1 MIDSGIW
8 LNGNRHPGAEARAR
22 GHGSWASVRGA
33 SLAGLLSILI
43 SACGSDVPNTV
54 APNTVTPNLKPP
66 RIEDAVSELPS
77 RSPDRI
83 APPSSFVPLPSL
95 EQVLSAVPDG
105 RPDPFAPVAVA
116 APVTLSEPSGS
127 APEQTPVLGLQVQG
141 VLSVGGERRA
151 LVATAEGSGS
161 VCLGQ
166 RGRCPG
172 DRTALLPPGWVVQ
185 AIDLRRGC
193 LTVAVAGQ
201 SESLF
206 CIT

>member
-1 MIDSGIW
+1 MIVSGIW
-8 LNGNRHPGAEARAR
+8 LRVNRHPGVEQSPRWVFSRAL
-22 GHGSWASVRGA
+22 VRGV
-33 SLAGLLSILI
+33 SLAGLLWILI
-43 SACGSDVPNTV
+43 SACGSDSTQNA
-54 APNTVTPNLKPP
+54 APGLKPSEV
-66 RIEDAVSELPS
+66 EDVASEPS
-77 RSPDRI
+77 ETSPERL
-83 APPSSFVPLPSL
+83 APSSSFVPLPSL

-127 APEQTPVLGLQVQG
+127 APEQTPVIGLQVQG

-193 LTVAVAGQ
+193 LTVSVAGQ
-201 SESLF
+201 TESPF
-206 CIT
+206 CIA

>member
-1 MIDSGIW
+1 MQSAPGTKQPGDEEVASQPSQASSGR
-8 LNGNRHPGAEARAR
+8 L
-22 GHGSWASVRGA
+22 
-33 SLAGLLSILI
+33 
-43 SACGSDVPNTV
+43 
-54 APNTVTPNLKPP
+54 
-66 RIEDAVSELPS
+66 
-77 RSPDRI
+77 

-116 APVTLSEPSGS
+116 APVTVSELSGS
-127 APEQTPVLGLQVQG
+127 APEQPPVLGLQVQG

>member
-43 SACGSDVPNTV
+43 SACGSDV
-54 APNTVTPNLKPP
+54 PNTVTPNLKPP

-105 RPDPFAPVAVA
+105 RPDPFAPVASA
-116 APVTLSEPSGS
+116 GSTTAS
-127 APEQTPVLGLQVQG
+127 APSASDADQQPGLGLQVQG
-141 VLSVGGERRA
+141 VLAVGGQRRA
-151 LVATAEGSGS
+151 LVTTAEGSGP
-161 VCLGQ
+161 VCVGE

-172 DRTALLPPGWVVQ
+172 DSSALLPVGWAVQ

-193 LTVAVAGQ
+193 LTVSVAGQ
-201 SESLF
+201 TESPF
-206 CIT
+206 CIA

>member
-1 MIDSGIW
+1 M
-8 LNGNRHPGAEARAR
+8 RA
-22 GHGSWASVRGA
+22 VC
-33 SLAGLLSILI
+33 LAGLLPILI
-43 SACGSDVPNTV
+43 SACGRDSSQTA
-54 APNTVTPNLKPP
+54 APGLKPP
-66 RIEDAVSELPS
+66 ELEDVASEPPESSSERLAPS
-77 RSPDRI
+77 
-83 APPSSFVPLPSL
+83 SSFVPLPSL

-105 RPDPFAPVAVA
+105 RPDPFAPVAVT

-193 LTVAVAGQ
+193 LTVSVAGQ
-201 SESLF
+201 TESPF
-206 CIT
+206 CIA

>member
-1 MIDSGIW
+1 MIVSGIW
-8 LNGNRHPGAEARAR
+8 LSVNRHPGLEQSPRWVCSRALMR
-22 GHGSWASVRGA
+22 AVC
-33 SLAGLLSILI
+33 LAGLLPILI
-43 SACGSDVPNTV
+43 SACGRDSSQTA
-54 APNTVTPNLKPP
+54 APGLKPP
-66 RIEDAVSELPS
+66 ELEDVASEPPESSSERLAPS
-77 RSPDRI
+77 
-83 APPSSFVPLPSL
+83 SSFVPLPSL

-193 LTVAVAGQ
+193 LTVSVAGQ
-201 SESLF
+201 TESPF
-206 CIT
+206 CIA

>member
-83 APPSSFVPLPSL
+83 ASPSSFVPLPSL

-105 RPDPFAPVAVA
+105 RPDPFAPVTAAV
-116 APVTLSEPSGS
+116 S
-127 APEQTPVLGLQVQG
+127 ASAQESSASDADQPQGLGLQVQG
-141 VLSVGGERRA
+141 VLAVGGQRRA
-151 LVATAEGSGS
+151 LVTTSEGSGP
-161 VCLGQ
+161 VCVGA

-172 DRTALLPPGWVVQ
+172 ESSGLLPVGWVVQ
-185 AIDLRRGC
+185 TIDLRRGC
-193 LTVAVAGQ
+193 LTVSVAGQ
-201 SESLF
+201 TESPF
-206 CIT
+206 CIA

>member
-1 MIDSGIW
+1 MIVSGILW
-8 LNGNRHPGAEARAR
+8 SVNRRHPGAEQSLRRVVSRAVAR
-22 GHGSWASVRGA
+22 G
-33 SLAGLLSILI
+33 AGLTGLLAILVSGCSRDPMQ
-43 SACGSDVPNTV
+43 SAPGTKQPGDEEV
-54 APNTVTPNLKPP
+54 A
-66 RIEDAVSELPS
+66 SEPS
-77 RSPDRI
+77 QASSGRL

-116 APVTLSEPSGS
+116 APVTVSEPSGS
-127 APEQTPVLGLQVQG
+127 APEQPPVLGLQVQG

-201 SESLF
+201 SDSLF